1 MEAEI
6 ITIGTELLLGEIV
19 DTNTRFI
26 AHALREI
33 GLDLY
38 RTSSVGDNAERIA
51 QAVKE
56 SKTRAQVVITTGGL
70 GPTVDDATR
79 EGIARAFEV
88 PIVFH
93 PESWEQ
99 IQDRFARFG
108 RTPSEN
114 NRRQAYLPQGAIAIE
129 NPIGTAPGFIIDA
142 EDSVVVAL
150 QGVPAEMRHLL
161 EKDVIPYLRTR
172 FQLSQIIKTRLLRT
186 AGVGESWLDNQIHDL
201 EHLSNP
207 SVGLAA
213 HPGRVD
219 IRITAKADTREAAEE
234 MLTDVETTI
243 RQRVDDAIYGID
255 DEQLKVITL
264 KIVANHGWRMVVV
277 ECGTDGEITAGLTN
291 LDDTFAGGQ
300 VFHST
305 MSSEDLEKELTEAR
319 DNFFAEVGLG
329 VVFQPEE
336 NRHFAMVLLQTPG
349 GDELIERSYGGPP
362 VYANKWVMTI
372 ALDLLRRRLA

>member
-56 SKTRAQVVITTGGL
+56 SK
-70 GPTVDDATR
+70 
-79 EGIARAFEV
+79 
-88 PIVFH
+88 
-93 PESWEQ
+93 
-99 IQDRFARFG
+99 
-108 RTPSEN
+108 SEN